1 MLSFM
6 LDLVF
11 GILLGSRRL
20 PIKHLLPLAAGAG
33 AATGFVFEVVIPVLF
48 SRSGSLGVA
57 VAAII
62 ASAVIHGAVI
72 FVIAYLVGRRS
83 RRGFGG

>member
-11 GILLGSRRL
+11 GILLGGRRL

-33 AATGFVFEVVIPVLF
+33 AMTGVVFDVVIPVLF
-48 SRSGSLGVA
+48 SSFAGLGIA

-62 ASAVIHGAVI
+62 GSAVIHGAVV
-72 FVIAYLVGRRS
+72 FVVAYFVGRRAS
-83 RRGFGG
+83 RGFGD